1 MRKLK
6 TSIYHRQRVKTYG
19 AALLCAMALTAAFPL
34 PTVAANSVA
43 STTVEQQKK
52 AKITGIV
59 TDSNREPL
67 IGVNITVVG
76 SKGTIRAI
84 TDIDGMF
91 TIMVPEGRQQL
102 EFTYIGYKN
111 QTIAVNGSKIL
122 DVQMDENTNELT
134 DEIGRAHV

>member
-67 IGVNITVVG
+67 IGVNITVVVQ
-76 SKGTIRAI
+76 RAQYAPSP
-84 TDIDGMF
+84 T
-91 TIMVPEGRQQL
+91 
-102 EFTYIGYKN
+102 
-111 QTIAVNGSKIL
+111 
-122 DVQMDENTNELT
+122 
-134 DEIGRAHV
+134 